1 MESTQDYMPIVD
13 VIDDIA
19 LLSNGN
25 LAIVIETS
33 AVNFGLLSAEEQYA
47 IIGAFAGLL
56 NSLSF
61 SIQIVIRSKRLD
73 ISDYL
78 KLLDKA
84 YQKQTNPLLQNMMLR
99 YRRFI
104 ESTVRENEVLDKQF
118 YVAISISPMELGLG
132 YTSRPDIQKA
142 KTLLLPRRD
151 HIMRQLARIGLKS
164 SHLNHKQLV
173 QLFYDLYNFDPT
185 KPVEETMAQKPAAT
199 AQTVAPTPVAPRP
212 QMHPLQPQV
221 QTPPVMN
228 PQAQNVQYQG
238 PQPRVAT
245 MPMTAQ
251 AAPQPM
257 QPQPMRQ
264 VSQQPVYN
272 QPNPQMNRPVR
283 GSNPFVVE
291 ELHDDYGTG
300 ARG

>member
-25 LAIVIETS
+25 LAIIIETS

-104 ESTVRENEVLDKQF
+104 EATVRENEVLDKQF

-164 SHLNHKQLV
+164 NHLNHKQLV

-185 KPVEETMAQKPAAT
+185 KPVAETIQQKPAAPT
-199 AQTVAPTPVAPRP
+199 QTVAPTPVAARP
-212 QMHPLQPQV
+212 IMPPQV
-221 QTPPVMN
+221 QPTMT
-228 PQAQNVQYQG
+228 QAV
-238 PQPRVAT
+238 P
-245 MPMTAQ
+245 
-251 AAPQPM
+251 APQPQM
-257 QPQPMRQ
+257 GPMPTTPQATPQPIQAQPMPQ

-300 ARG
+300 ARA